1 MSGRRTIPL
10 PIRFAV
16 SICIAG
22 VTVVALPGG
31 AGAESP
37 PPTTTNLPA
46 DTPCPSTAPFKIS
59 IGGGLIQCWTLSEF
73 CVAAVFREECA
84 PGATST
90 TLAPGQTRAEYSDDS
105 IELVGAARRPY
116 GCPVSNPVQ
125 VSMSEGRILCYTLL
139 GYCETMNPTWYDPDR
154 GLYCPGSSTT
164 TTTSPPSLR
173 GAPEPA
179 AIAPTAARTGSSV
192 RVETV
197 RAEAS
202 IGAVGSPA
210 TTSTVVIRAT
220 KPGSRPVLIVRRVA
234 SGRAATIETPARLAG
249 YRMEVFVDGVS
260 ILVIPATRRAK

>member
-37 PPTTTNLPA
+37 PPTTNLPA
-46 DTPCPSTAPFKIS
+46 DTPCPSTAPFRIS

-105 IELVGAARRPY
+105 IELTGAARRPY
-116 GCPVSNPVQ
+116 GCPASNPVQ

-154 GLYCPGSSTT
+154 GLYCPGST
-164 TTTSPPSLR
+164 TTTSAPAPASG
-173 GAPEPA
+173 GATEPA
-179 AIAPTAARTGSSV
+179 AIVPSAVRTGAGV

-202 IGAVGSPA
+202 AGAAIPP
-210 TTSTVVIRAT
+210 TTMSTVVIRAT
-220 KPGSRPVLIVRRVA
+220 KSGSRPVLFVRRVPA
-234 SGRAATIETPARLAG
+234 GRAATIETPRRLAG
-249 YRMEVFVDGVS
+249 HRLEVFVDGIRV
-260 ILVIPATRRAK
+260 LVIPAGRRSG

>member
-22 VTVVALPGG
+22 VTVLALPGG

-37 PPTTTNLPA
+37 PPTTNLPA

-59 IGGGLIQCWTLSEF
+59 IGGGLIQCWTLAEF
-73 CVAAVFREECA
+73 CASAPFREECA

-105 IELVGAARRPY
+105 IELTGAAKRPY
-116 GCPVSNPVQ
+116 GCPASNPVQ
-125 VSMSEGRILCYTLL
+125 VSMSGERILCYTLL

-164 TTTSPPSLR
+164 TAAPRGTR

-202 IGAVGSPA
+202 AGAAISP
-210 TTSTVVIRAT
+210 TTMSTVVIRAT

-260 ILVIPATRRAK
+260 ILVIPATRRTG